1 MLVSLVVATG
11 CPSIDAESPTEAPG
25 TSAVEEPGPVTTG
38 TAPPSD
44 TSGDAPT
51 TTTTTGVPP
60 SGDPTTSGGSTSTSG
75 APEQATSIT
84 TGSGG
89 SSTGATTG
97 DDDSVEGWT
106 PKGCPDI
113 YAQDI
118 LPTFELEVTSEVLAG
133 LKAEWKAAD
142 DEDLTDFPLKS
153 FTYGDITITN
163 ASIRLRGNA
172 DHWPTQGKMQFEI
185 QFNTFDK
192 KGRFMGLRHV
202 LFDAAEYNRSFL
214 RDRLALSVLRDAGVP
229 APCAN
234 NARVVLNGEY
244 YGLFTSIEK
253 VDKEF
258 LERHFEDPD
267 GNLYKRGGGG
277 SLGWSKKT
285 NEKDG
290 DLSDIKKLNA
300 ANSLSDLLKVL
311 NLEQALL
318 EWAAEAVIPD
328 RDGLWA
334 GGLNGYTYHDPKT
347 DRFFM
352 IPWDLDD
359 SFTRLEPDVDPI
371 TYKKPPETF
380 HGRKFY
386 DIALANPTWRKKYVA
401 SVEHVLKTAYDQH
414 VLQQRIDAWAAQI
427 AKAAADDPNRP
438 FTLGE
443 HLDQV
448 KAKRKFVAQ
457 RAEFLEDWL
466 E

>member
-1 MLVSLVVATG
+1 M
-11 CPSIDAESPTEAPG
+11 DAESTTEAPA
-25 TSAVEEPGPVTTG
+25 TSGGEGPVSTATG
-38 TAPPSD
+38 AAPSSD
-44 TSGDAPT
+44 
-51 TTTTTGVPP
+51 TTGVEPT
-60 SGDPTTSGGSTSTSG
+60 STTGDPTTSGGSTSTGG
-75 APEQATSIT
+75 APAQETGGT
-84 TGSGG
+84 TGSDD
-89 SSTGATTG
+89 SSTGVTTG
-97 DDDSVEGWT
+97 DGDPVEGWT

-113 YAQDI
+113 YAQDL
-118 LPTFELEVTSEVLAG
+118 LPTFGLEVTSEVLAG

-153 FTYGDITITN
+153 FTYEDITITS

-172 DHWPTQGKMQFEI
+172 DHWPTQGKMQFEV

-214 RDRLALSVLRDAGVP
+214 RDRLALSILRDAGVP

-285 NEKDG
+285 HEKDG

-300 ANSLSDLLKVL
+300 AKDLGDLLEVL
-311 NLEQALL
+311 DLEQALL

-334 GGLNGYTYHDPKT
+334 GGLNGYTYHDPRT
-347 DRFFM
+347 DRFVM

-371 TYKKPPETF
+371 KYEKPPEVF
-380 HGRKFY
+380 HGRPFY
-386 DIALANPTWRKKYVA
+386 DIALASPAWRKKYVDA
-401 SVEHVLKTAYDQH
+401 VEHVLNTAYDKH
-414 VLQQRIDAWAAQI
+414 ALQQRIDTWAAQI
-427 AKAAADDPNRP
+427 ATAVAEDPNRP

-457 RAEFLEDWL
+457 RADFLEDWL
-466 E
+466 D